1 MDLQKINEKA
11 LRYKAC
17 KAYGYDVA
25 KIWYYHYT
33 KDGKGYIS
41 EKQSIFF
48 DKLITASI
56 RKALKNKA
64 IHTDI
69 DTAKLWHNKIE
80 FQSTASEY
88 ISTFLASEY
97 YSKALQSLENQGFS
111 AREKMDILQYIT
123 ACIWL
128 CAVQGVNA
136 CISRLFRESTKR
148 KALISKDIDTEN
160 DGTLKARHTAQPC
173 YNGTAH
179 VDKSLDVQGIIETL
193 TENQQRVCRLYM
205 DGYSAVEI
213 AVIMD
218 VSKAYI
224 SKVTAQ
230 LRQALSK
237 A

>member
-1 MDLQKINEKA
+1 MNLQKINEKA
-11 LRYKAC
+11 LKYKAF
-17 KAYGYDVA
+17 KAYGLDNA

-33 KDGKGYIS
+33 KDGNSYVS

-48 DKLITASI
+48 DKLIVSAI

-69 DTAKLWHNKIE
+69 DTAKLWKNKVE
-80 FQSTASEY
+80 FKALASEY
-88 ISTFLASEY
+88 ISTFLASDY

-128 CAVQGVNA
+128 SAVQGVNA
-136 CISRLFRESTKR
+136 CISRLFRDSTR
-148 KALISKDIDTEN
+148 QKALISKETDTET

-179 VDKSLDVQGIIETL
+179 VDKSLDIQGIIGTL
-193 TENQQRVCRLYM
+193 SENRQRICSLYM
-205 DGYSAVEI
+205 DGYTAVEI

-224 SKVTAQ
+224 SKETKA
-230 LRQALSK
+230 LRDILGK